1 MLAQG
6 AASLAVGYAL
16 HWAFSPPRV
25 SLFAQLVLL
34 RLRLP
39 TACEARH

>member
-25 SLFAQLVLL
+25 PL
-34 RLRLP
+34 RL
-39 TACEARH
+39 H